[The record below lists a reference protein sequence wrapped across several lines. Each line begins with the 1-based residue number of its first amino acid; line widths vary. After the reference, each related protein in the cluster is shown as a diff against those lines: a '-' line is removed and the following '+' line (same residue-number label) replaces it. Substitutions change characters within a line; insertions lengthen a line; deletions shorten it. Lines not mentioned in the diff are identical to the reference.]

1 MERTHH
7 NNQSIRMVALAA
19 ILSFTTALLFAQ
31 IPVTPETALKHYVD
45 KPDAT
50 FRWEVKDSVANSS
63 ETVYQLLLVS
73 QTWKDTVWTH
83 QLSVVVPSRVE
94 RDGALLFITGGAVR
108 EGLPRWNS
116 NPEDKQ
122 LAAMRMIAADN
133 HAVVALLRQT
143 PNQPLYGGRTEDEL
157 ISMTLHRY
165 KQDKDYEWPLLFPM
179 VKSAVRAMDAVQD
192 FTAKRLN
199 EPITKF
205 IISGASKRGWTTWLT
220 AAADDRVAAIAPM
233 VIDVLNMPV
242 SLQYQ
247 IETWGDYSVQIQDY
261 VQLGIPQS
269 ATTPGG
275 QEITTMVDPYAY
287 RKTLTMPKLLFMGTN
302 DPYWVVDNV
311 KNYLDS
317 IPGENRLHYV
327 PNAGHDLGDGQQ
339 AMRAL
344 SAFVGTML
352 NNLPYPE
359 SDWTLKPRHRKAKL
373 HVDAT
378 PGQLLDVVV
387 WTATSTDKDFRDE
400 QWTSSSLGIHG
411 KSAIKI
417 TLSAPSEGYQAYY
430 VDLKYKSPVGGEY
443 TQSTRVFV
451 LDKQGVL

>member
-1 MERTHH
+1 MTRTYR
-7 NNQSIRMVALAA
+7 NNQPIRMVALAA
-19 ILSFTTALLFAQ
+19 ILSFSITNIFAQSFITPATALQ
-31 IPVTPETALKHYVD
+31 RYVD
-45 KPDAT
+45 KPDLT
-50 FRWEVKDSVANSS
+50 FRWEVKDSVLNPS

-83 QLSVVVPSRVE
+83 QLSVVVPKHLEHS
-94 RDGALLFITGGAVR
+94 GALLFITGGSVR
-108 EGLPRWNS
+108 DGLPRWND
-116 NPEDKQ
+116 NPEDRQ
-122 LAAMRMIAADN
+122 LAAMRMIATSN
-133 HAVVALLRQT
+133 RAVVAILRQT

-179 VKSAVRAMDAVQD
+179 AKSAVRAMDAVQA
-192 FTAKRLN
+192 FTAGRLTA
-199 EPITKF
+199 PVDRF
-205 IISGASKRGWTTWLT
+205 IISGFSKRGWTTWLT
-220 AAADDRVAAIAPM
+220 AAADGRVVAIAPM

-261 VQLGIPQS
+261 VRLGIPQS
-269 ATTPGG
+269 ATTPDG

-287 RKTLTMPKLLFMGTN
+287 RKSLTMPKMLFMGTN

-339 AMRAL
+339 AMKAL
-344 SAFVGTML
+344 SAFVGTTL
-352 NNLPYPE
+352 GNLPYPE
-359 SDWTLKPRHRKAKL
+359 TDWTLKARRRKVKL
-373 HVDAT
+373 RVAAT
-378 PGQLLDVVV
+378 PEQLTDVVL
-387 WTATSTDKDFRDE
+387 WTATSADKDFRE
-400 QWTSSSLGIHG
+400 EHWTSTPLGIQG
-411 KSAIKI
+411 KPTIK
-417 TLSAPSEGYQAYY
+417 LNLPVPSEGYQAYY
-430 VDLKYKSPVGGEY
+430 VDLKYQSPVGGEY

-451 LDKQGVL
+451 FGPNGVL